1 MNSQDYGPLVH
12 LVSIDD
18 VTGEAKN
25 IFKRMKETTGK
36 VSKWMKVMGNSETI
50 FVHFFK
56 LFTAT
61 MKGGKI
67 DPILKWKIAYKVS
80 ELNKCDFCVSVTK
93 IQLKNFGLSDEAI
106 STIDK
111 PSNEKEAIILKFAES
126 STEHAYKIN
135 SEIKTEIQKLCSDEE
150 IVELTATVG
159 LFNYINRFNDSLD
172 VFPDMQ

>member
-1 MNSQDYGPLVH
+1 MKPQTNGLLVH
-12 LVSIDD
+12 LMSIDD

-25 IFKRMKETTGK
+25 IFKKMKETTGK
-36 VSKWMKVMGNSETI
+36 VPKWMKVMGNSESV

-61 MKGGKI
+61 MKGGHI
-67 DPILKWKIAYKVS
+67 DPILKWKIAYRVS
-80 ELNKCDFCVSVTK
+80 ELNKCEFCVSVTK

-106 STIDK
+106 SKIDK
-111 PSNEKEAIILKFAES
+111 PSNEKETFILKFAES
-126 STEHAYKIN
+126 STEHAYKIDPK
-135 SEIKTEIQKLCSDEE
+135 IKAKIQELCSDEE

-159 LFNYINRFNDSLD
+159 LFNYINRFNDALG